1 MSADKLNILKKAIA
15 SMRSDLDSQ
24 LTKREKEV
32 LKDLIIKGQVQSEAD
47 LRGYLHRMTQARIR
61 DVQRQKE
68 MQEKRREQ
76 AAKEAKDQ
84 EKKDEQNEDEG
95 LEVQEGQ
102 QKKKEKQKLVDQEA
116 LEATPAKFVG
126 KVICAK
132 SRRPLPYVRVRVQGT
147 SFNEET
153 ESAGVFIWEG
163 MPRGRAINLELTCK
177 GFKNL
182 LVQYKS
188 TLEDDQFVVAKM
200 VPLEQK
206 TKEKKKID
214 F

>member
-1 MSADKLNILKKAIA
+1 MSADKLTILKKAIA

-61 DVQRQKE
+61 EVQRQKE
-68 MQEKRREQ
+68 QQERRREL
-76 AAKEAKDQ
+76 AEKEKQ
-84 EKKDEQNEDEG
+84 EEKKGDGEEGIEVVEKKKKDE
-95 LEVQEGQ
+95 
-102 QKKKEKQKLVDQEA
+102 KKKLIDEEA
-116 LEATPAKFVG
+116 LEATPAKFTG

-132 SRRPLPYVRVRVQGT
+132 TRRPLPYVRVRVQGT

-153 ESAGVFIWEG
+153 ESAGVFIWDG
-163 MPRGRAINLELTCK
+163 MPRARAINVELTCK

-188 TLEDDQFVVAKM
+188 TLEDDQHIVVKM
-200 VPLEQK
+200 VPLEVK
-206 TKEKKKID
+206 VKEKKKID